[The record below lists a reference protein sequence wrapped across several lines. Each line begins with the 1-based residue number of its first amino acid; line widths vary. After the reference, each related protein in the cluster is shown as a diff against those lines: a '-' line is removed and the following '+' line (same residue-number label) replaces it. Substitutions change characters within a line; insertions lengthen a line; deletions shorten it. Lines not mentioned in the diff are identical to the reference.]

1 MKRIEVK
8 LNLGAVAPL
17 LDVMKVA
24 ADDLEP
30 ALAIEASVP
39 SQDTEFAASWRAEL
53 LDGQRSD
60 LALMLG
66 MFDVDFFAT
75 GVLALDPTNAE
86 PILRAC
92 TAIRLR
98 LRVVHLQGLDDEQ
111 LETGSMTLESLSEL
125 QSRAFAAYAFL
136 ATLQELIVQHLDP
149 SSSD

>member
-8 LNLGAVAPL
+8 LNLDAVAPL
-17 LDVMKVA
+17 LDVMKAA

-39 SQDTEFAASWRAEL
+39 SQDAEFAASWRAEL
-53 LDGQRSD
+53 LEGQRSD

-111 LETGSMTLESLSEL
+111 LEAGSIALESLSEI